1 MVALPPLSSRAATA
15 DRRAGITPRCM
26 PPLTAPDAAALM
38 ARVAQVGDREAFAA
52 IYRHFAPRVRSWL
65 LGRGAREAQAE
76 EILHDVML
84 TVWRKAGRY
93 DPDRAAVSTW
103 IFTIARNRHIDRI
116 RRVARPEPDP
126 DDPHF
131 VPAAPAAADDAVAV
145 HQETAQLTAAIA
157 QLPPEQALVIRRA
170 WLEGATLRE
179 ISEETDTPLG
189 TIKSRSRL
197 AMNALRSSLGEV
209 RT

>member
-1 MVALPPLSSRAATA
+1 
-15 DRRAGITPRCM
+15 M
-26 PPLTAPDAAALM
+26 PALTAPAAAALM
-38 ARVAQVGDREAFAA
+38 VRVAQDGDRQAFAA

-65 LGRGAREAQAE
+65 ERRGARETQAE
-76 EILHDVML
+76 EVLHDVMW
-84 TVWRKAGRY
+84 TVWRKADRY

-103 IFTIARNRHIDRI
+103 VFTIARNRHIDRV
-116 RRVARPEPDP
+116 RRVARPAPDP

-131 VPAAPAAADDAVAV
+131 VPSAPAAADHAVAV
-145 HQETAQLTAAIA
+145 HQETAQLADAIA
-157 QLPPEQALVIRRA
+157 QLPAEQARVVRRA

-197 AMNALRSSLGEV
+197 AMAALRRTFGEV
-209 RT
+209 RS

>member
-1 MVALPPLSSRAATA
+1 MVAFRPFIEPPAASGLP
-15 DRRAGITPRCM
+15 AGIALRRM
-26 PPLTAPDAAALM
+26 SLLSAPDAAALM
-38 ARVAQVGDREAFAA
+38 VRVARDGDRAAFAA

-65 LGRGAREAQAE
+65 LRRGARASQAE
-76 EILHDVML
+76 EVLHEVMW
-84 TVWRKAGRY
+84 TVWRRADRY

-103 IFTIARNRHIDRI
+103 VFTIARNRHIDRI

-131 VPAAPAAADDAVAV
+131 VPAAPRAADEAVAV
-145 HQETAQLTAAIA
+145 QQATAQLTAAIA
-157 QLPPEQALVIRRA
+157 QLPDEQALVIRRA

-179 ISEETDTPLG
+179 ISDETDTPLG

-197 AMNALRSSLGEV
+197 AMNALRRTLGEV
-209 RT
+209 SP